1 MIYKAYG
8 RKYKL
13 GPPDVTLNRNYR
25 RPAGLHYHLQS
36 NPVVGLMK
44 KNWFPLA
51 FLLFV
56 LIHVIMAIYYYNLL
70 VDTEQNMNAASA
82 NVEALLQRRNDIAHN
97 LSKAVLDYAGH
108 EQQVLASVVSL
119 RTFMSAGEP
128 NQEEKL
134 KELSALID
142 KGKQAVAADGGA
154 GAAASGND
162 LLSSLS
168 SLVAIAEQYPNL
180 KLSTNFESLM
190 AALVEV
196 EKDLAAERIKFN
208 NEANI
213 YTTNVVKFPCN
224 IFAYI
229 FGFETRPYFD
239 STMEAKNFKRIE
251 Y

>member
-108 EQQVLASVVSL
+108 EQNVFASVVSL
-119 RTFMSAGEP
+119 RSFMSGSDIK
-128 NQEEKL
+128 QDEKL
-134 KELSALID
+134 KELSSLID
-142 KGKQAVAADGGA
+142 KEKQVVAAD
-154 GAAASGND
+154 AAPSQSD

-168 SLVAIAEQYPNL
+168 SLVAIAEQYPDL

-190 AALVEV
+190 VALVEV

-208 NEANI
+208 NEINI

-229 FGFETRPYFD
+229 FEFETNPYFE
-239 STMEAKNFKRIE
+239 STSEAKNFKRIE